1 MVYLIFGLA
10 AIVTVLAAI
19 ELSNH
24 ADALSEKTSLGGLLV
39 GTLLLGGATSLPE
52 VTTSLSSVFLSNPD
66 IAVGNMLGSNLFNLF
81 IIAGFD
87 LLLRKYRIYKQVSSG
102 HLYTAGLGLALS
114 AMMVIAL
121 ERKTEYIFL
130 GVGIDSYLIAFVY
143 GTGMFA
149 ISKIS
154 KMENA
159 IQAIDEQDGIGRLE
173 HSVNPSIKRTVI
185 GFVLAAVAIMG
196 AGTLLSISGDKIA
209 VVTGLGSTFVGSFLL
224 AATTSLPEAVAV
236 LIALKLRNVNLAIGS
251 ILGSNI
257 FNMLILVMSDFAY
270 RKGPILSDVSRS
282 HEVTAVMISVMS
294 LLLMYSIARKNAPS
308 RMMYSVPSFFI
319 VIGYFIATYLLFN
332 G

>member
-10 AIVTVLAAI
+10 AAVTVLAAI

-24 ADALSEKTSLGGLLV
+24 ADVLSERTSLGGLLI

-52 VTTSLSSVFLSNPD
+52 VTTSLSAVFLSNPD

-81 IIAGFD
+81 IIASFD
-87 LLLRKYRIYKQVSSG
+87 LLLRKYRIYRLANGG

-114 AMMVIAL
+114 AMMVMAL
-121 ERKTEYIFL
+121 ERQTEYTFY
-130 GVGIDSYLIAFVY
+130 GVGLDSFLIAFVY
-143 GTGMFA
+143 GTGMLA

-154 KMENA
+154 RAENTLPA
-159 IQAIDEQDGIGRLE
+159 FEEEETERPAAGELPG
-173 HSVNPSIKRTVI
+173 IKRTII
-185 GFVLAAVAIMG
+185 GFVIAAAAIMG
-196 AGTLLSISGDKIA
+196 AGSLLSITGDRIA
-209 VVTGLGSTFVGSFLL
+209 EITGVGSTFIGSFLM

-257 FNMLILVMSDFAY
+257 FNMLILVVSDIAY
-270 RKGPILSDVSRS
+270 REGPILADVSRS
-282 HEVTAVMISVMS
+282 HEVTAVMVS
-294 LLLMYSIARKNAPS
+294 LMAVLLMYSIARKNSPG
-308 RMMYSVPSFFI
+308 RTMYSIPSLLI
-319 VIGYFIATYLLFN
+319 VIGYFITTYLLFN